1 MVYKVKKL
9 VLLIIVHTFLMS
21 VALSC
26 IFPLLWMVNVS
37 FKNNYEF
44 KKDYGLQL
52 PKRFDFKN
60 YVRVFKEAKIGVY
73 FLNSVFYTFVTVLSI
88 VFISSLAAYGF
99 SRLEFKGKNLIFYMF
114 LAAMMIPLPAGFVP
128 VYILL
133 TKLKL
138 VNRIGYILAMTN
150 MGLSLSIYLLKTF
163 FDQLPRD
170 LEDAAKIDGCSKLG
184 IWWNV
189 ALPLVKPALGVV
201 VIFNSLNVWNEFV
214 LASLMFTDENLMPL
228 QVGLMEIYNKNVI
241 DYTLIMSGLTLACI
255 PIILIYLRTQKY
267 IIKGITAGAL
277 VG

>member
-1 MVYKVKKL
+1 MVYKIKKL
-9 VLLIIVHTFLMS
+9 IILIILHTFLMS

-37 FKNNYEF
+37 FQKNSEF
-44 KKDYGLQL
+44 KQTFGLSI
-52 PKRFDFKN
+52 PEKITFDN
-60 YVRVFKEAKIGVY
+60 YIRIFKETKITMH

-88 VFISSLAAYGF
+88 VFISSLAGYAF
-99 SRLEFKGKNLIFYMF
+99 SRLEFKGKNFLFYLF

-128 VYILL
+128 VYVLL

-138 VNRIGYILAMTN
+138 VNRLGYILAMSN

-184 IWWNV
+184 IWWHV

-214 LASLMFTDENLMPL
+214 LASLMFTEESLMPL

-241 DYTLIMSGLTLACI
+241 DYTLVMSGLTLACL
-255 PIILIYLRTQKY
+255 PIILIYLRMQKY
-267 IIKGITAGAL
+267 IIKGITSGAL